1 MARSHRQDQILALLK
16 ARGKAA
22 ITFLAEEFDVSD
34 ETIRRD
40 LKSLSGDGLVE
51 KFHGGVRLSMPR
63 SEPPFER
70 RLSENAAAKAAIAAR
85 TASHIREGATLLLDN
100 STTACFLARELTRRE
115 PMTILTISLEI
126 AQILNAGGGQHRVI
140 LPGGELRKADRT
152 LTGAGTISYLSGFSP
167 SYFVMSVVAGSA
179 RGCQDFDLFEVEF
192 KRAMIARA
200 DETILMMDHGKF
212 SKSGLIHV
220 CDWSDVDVLVTDG
233 APPEIAEQIDH
244 GHLLLTGDPAEPL
257 AGDRT

>member
-1 MARSHRQDQILALLK
+1 MARSHRQEQILALLK

-40 LKSLSGDGLVE
+40 MKSLSADGLVE

-63 SEPPFER
+63 TEPPFQR
-70 RLSENAAAKAAIAAR
+70 RLSENASAKAAIAAE
-85 TASHIREGATLLLDN
+85 TARHIREGATLLLDN
-100 STTACFLARELTRRE
+100 STTACFLARELTQRE
-115 PMTILTISLEI
+115 PMTILTISMEI
-126 AQILNAGGGQHRVI
+126 AQILNAGDAQHRVI

-152 LTGAGTISYLSGFSP
+152 LTGAATISYLAGFTP

-192 KRAMIARA
+192 KRAMIERA
-200 DETILMMDHGKF
+200 DETVVMMDSGKF

-220 CDWSDVDVLVTDG
+220 CDWGQVDTLVSDAV
-233 APPEIAEQIDH
+233 PPEIAEQIDH
-244 GHLLLTGDPAEPL
+244 GHVLLAPDLPEGRPA
-257 AGDRT
+257 

>member
-1 MARSHRQDQILALLK
+1 MARSHRQEQILAHLG

-22 ITFLAEEFDVSD
+22 INFLAEEFEVSD

-40 LKSLSGDGLVE
+40 LKSLSAEGLVE
-51 KFHGGVRLSMPR
+51 KFHGGVRLSLPR
-63 SEPPFER
+63 TEPPFER
-70 RLSENAAAKAAIAAR
+70 RLHENAAAKAAIAAR
-85 TASHIREGATLLLDN
+85 TADHIREGATLLLDN
-100 STTACFLARELTRRE
+100 STTACFLAQELTRRE

-152 LTGAGTISYLSGFSP
+152 LTGAGTISYLSGFTP
-167 SYFVMSVVAGSA
+167 SYFVMSVVSGSP
-179 RGCQDFDLFEVEF
+179 RGVQDFDLFEVEF
-192 KRAMIARA
+192 KRAMLARA
-200 DETILMMDHGKF
+200 DETIVMMDSGKF

-220 CDWSDVDVLVTDG
+220 CDWSEVDVLVTDA

-244 GHLLLTGDPAEPL
+244 GHLLTPAAAAQVTP
-257 AGDRT
+257 

>member
-1 MARSHRQDQILALLK
+1 MTRSHRQEQILALLK

-40 LKSLSGDGLVE
+40 LKTLSADGLVE

-63 SEPPFER
+63 TEPPFVR
-70 RLSENAAAKAAIAAR
+70 RLSENTAAKAAIAAE
-85 TASHIREGATLLLDN
+85 TARHIREGATLLLDN
-100 STTACFLARELTRRE
+100 STTTCFLARELTHRE
-115 PMTILTISLEI
+115 PMTILTISLEV
-126 AQILNAGGGQHRVI
+126 AQILNSGDSQHRVI
-140 LPGGELRKADRT
+140 LPGGELRKGDRT
-152 LTGAGTISYLSGFSP
+152 LTGAGAISYLAGFSP

-192 KRAMIARA
+192 KRAMIERA
-200 DETILMMDHGKF
+200 DETVVMMDGSKF

-220 CDWSDVDVLVTDG
+220 CDWSGVDVLVTD
-233 APPEIAEQIDH
+233 APPSEIAEQIDH
-244 GHLLLTGDPAEPL
+244 GHLLLAPPL
-257 AGDRT
+257 DAGGRT